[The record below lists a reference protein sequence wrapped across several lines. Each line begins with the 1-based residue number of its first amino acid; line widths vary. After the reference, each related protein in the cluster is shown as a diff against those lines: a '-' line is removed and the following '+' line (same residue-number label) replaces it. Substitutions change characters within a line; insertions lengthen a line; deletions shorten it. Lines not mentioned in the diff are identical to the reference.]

1 MKPATPQHIRTIGF
15 VSAPNWFDPAP
26 AEFPKTVTELVKTQ
40 QAPLL
45 LSNFDYLLENIA
57 KTLPDITNN
66 AMCLRNMGCDVI
78 AQVGS
83 PFTWAHTPTEKQ
95 ARERCEAV
103 QKAAQRPVLMTGL
116 SIVNALRAGNIKSIA
131 VNCTYYDA
139 EWSKEFVAFLEDCGF
154 TIVHNSTLAEQR
166 LGSIESI
173 TDYGW
178 AMTDDLTK
186 KSIKTVAKIAPEAEA
201 IVVTG
206 AGARTFNI
214 LTECEQDTGRPVIAA
229 DTALYWDI
237 ARTVGLSLTSSMG
250 HLATL

>member
-1 MKPATPQHIRTIGF
+1 MKPAAPQHITTIGF

-26 AEFPKTVTELVKTQ
+26 AEFPNTVTERVKTQ

-45 LSNFDYLLENIA
+45 LSNFDYLLANIA
-57 KTLPDITNN
+57 KTLPELTNN

-95 ARERCEAV
+95 ARERCEAI
-103 QKAAQRPVLMTGL
+103 QNAAQRPVIMTGL
-116 SIVNALRAGNIKSIA
+116 SIVDALRAGNIKNIA

-139 EWSKEFVAFLEDCGF
+139 EWSKEFTTFLDNCGF
-154 TIVHNSTLAEQR
+154 TVMHSSTLTEQG

-173 TDYGW
+173 TDFGW
-178 AMTDDLTK
+178 NMTDELVK
-186 KSIKTVAKIAPEAEA
+186 KSIESVARMAPKAEA

-214 LTECEQDTGRPVIAA
+214 MTECELTTGRPIIAA

-237 ARTVGLSLTSSMG
+237 ARTAGLSLTASMG